1 MGHFAR
7 PMLLFLWQGVPL
19 RGLLTPP
26 TPLCLFAA
34 TESAQ
39 ERNLLPPQTATMKSL
54 FVRLLLQG
62 HANTKLPSPMTSH
75 QQTVPPEDKY
85 VKIADP
91 IQDSKDTGGLN
102 AGKKCSGTWHIT

>member
-1 MGHFAR
+1 MTLPSPPLRFILPEVFIMGHFAR

-75 QQTVPPEDKY
+75 QQTVPPEDI
-85 VKIADP
+85 VCE
-91 IQDSKDTGGLN
+91 DSR
-102 AGKKCSGTWHIT
+102 SHSR